1 MFTGG
6 HDAGA
11 AYRGVANTRA
21 GAAGLFIRA
30 GEARAGVSTAQAYH
44 LCDTAPNLRAPDRFG
59 MLGALLSEDLES
71 IGRLAGN
78 VFEQVIDVPERVR
91 IKALMRE
98 YGTARRCMSG
108 SGPTVFGCLIRIR
121 LRRAAQN
128 ISGQLC
134 RMYLF
139 AAR

>member
-21 GAAGLFIRA
+21 GAAGLFYRA
-30 GEARAGVSTAQAYH
+30 GEARAGGFYRAGVSFIAIPR
-44 LCDTAPNLRAPDRFG
+44 PNLRAPDRFG

-91 IKALMRE
+91 IKALSA
-98 YGTARRCMSG
+98 GILARS
-108 SGPTVFGCLIRIR
+108 
-121 LRRAAQN
+121 AA
-128 ISGQLC
+128 
-134 RMYLF
+134 
-139 AAR
+139 A